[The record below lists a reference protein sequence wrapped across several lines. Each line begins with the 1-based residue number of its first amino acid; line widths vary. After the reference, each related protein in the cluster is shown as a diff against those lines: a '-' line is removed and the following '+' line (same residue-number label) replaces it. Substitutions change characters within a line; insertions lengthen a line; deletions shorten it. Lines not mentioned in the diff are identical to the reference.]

1 MVDVAIKKVS
11 ERDGKDRFV
20 LINATT
26 REVVTVNDVSE
37 ATIRRY
43 FGDQG
48 ASEAHVNGCEARSV
62 AREERAVHALDGAR
76 EGREA
81 MQDDVFEACRAGGGR
96 RGARRS

>member
-26 REVVTVNDVSE
+26 REVVTVHDVSE

-43 FGDQG
+43 FGDKG
-48 ASEAHVNGCEARSV
+48 ASDAMLTDCLNKARKNYGKN
-62 AREERAVHALDGAR
+62 ARKAGVPANDAQETMG
-76 EGREA
+76 
-81 MQDDVFEACRAGGGR
+81 DDDLLFELGLGEDD
-96 RGARRS
+96 

>member
-37 ATIRRY
+37 ATIRR
-43 FGDQG
+43 FFRDKG
-48 ASEAHVNGCEARSV
+48 ASNEMIADCLAKARKNYGPGSAKASV
-62 AREERAVHALDGAR
+62 PASDAQETMG
-76 EGREA
+76 
-81 MQDDVFEACRAGGGR
+81 DDDLLFELGL
-96 RGARRS
+96 SEDD

>member
-1 MVDVAIKKVS
+1 VFVVDVAIKKVS

-48 ASEAHVNGCEARSV
+48 ASEALLTDCLKKARKNYGEPTAKASV
-62 AREERAVHALDGAR
+62 PASDAQETMG
-76 EGREA
+76 
-81 MQDDVFEACRAGGGR
+81 DDDLLFELGLGEDD
-96 RGARRS
+96 